1 MSYNDYSLLRP
12 FDLEAAKR
20 GEPICMADGESAKF
34 LAHEPKHPYLKD
46 WGVIVICSRG
56 ITTYSEKG
64 LRWRDE
70 PSSHDLRMA
79 PLCWVEGKP
88 VYKGDKLWHK
98 YNEKFRTYHHMNAEG
113 YLCQKGE
120 GTGDS
125 LSNLTWEIPKKQIK
139 MLAYIDA
146 SGWLIWR
153 KEGIEITPSH
163 GVVRV
168 TSEDK
173 IVEVE

>member
-1 MSYNDYSLLRP
+1 
-12 FDLEAAKR
+12 
-20 GEPICMADGESAKF
+20 
-34 LAHEPKHPYLKD
+34 
-46 WGVIVICSRG
+46 
-56 ITTYSEKG
+56 
-64 LRWRDE
+64 
-70 PSSHDLRMA
+70 
-79 PLCWVEGKP
+79 
-88 VYKGDKLWHK
+88 
-98 YNEKFRTYHHMNAEG
+98 MNAEG

-168 TSEDK
+168 PSEDK